1 MFVLPRCEERE
12 MDHVNRRGAVRMR
25 WFGPLRRHSAGRP
38 RTLATPNTER
48 QNCQHL
54 HFLTALVRA
63 RAAGLLHAR
72 ATSRVTRTKSNNLH
86 IHIPR
91 RCCPRLYFPNP
102 LQRTGPP
109 QRLFSILAGGHCYQ
123 AGTGADKGSCW
134 LGYSVPVFEHGLCGE
149 RV

>member
-109 QRLFSILAGGHCYQ
+109 HRKRSCPHKDCSPSWP
-123 AGTGADKGSCW
+123 GATVTRPGREQIRGSCW
-134 LGYSVPVFEHGLCGE
+134 LLCPSV
-149 RV
+149 